1 MSAAGALAAIIVL
14 ALNAYVLLGG
24 ADFGGG
30 VWDLLARGR
39 RAARQRE
46 LVAHAI
52 GPVWEANHVW
62 LILAIV
68 LLFTC
73 FPAAF
78 ARISIALH
86 VPLAL
91 MLVGIVVRGSAFT
104 FRSSGAG
111 DAAFERRWGRAFA
124 GASLLTP
131 LLLGTVLGAVAS
143 GRVREPGAL
152 KDSLALAGSRTFL
165 ADYVSPW
172 LTPFGVAVGMLTL
185 ACFAYLAAVYLVLE
199 ADDAELR
206 EDFRHRA
213 IRSGIAVLAAAV
225 LALGLAG
232 TGAPLLVDGLVRS
245 RWAIPYVAA
254 TGLAATAAFVALGRR
269 RYRVARAAAAAEVSL
284 LVWGWALA
292 QYPYIVPPDLTVAG
306 AAAPP
311 ITLTLVLIGLG
322 GGAVVLAPA
331 LYYLFRVFKSSAL
344 RRLAP

>member
-1 MSAAGALAAIIVL
+1 MSAADAVAGILVL

-30 VWDLLARGR
+30 VWDLLARGP
-39 RAARQRE
+39 RAGRQRE

-86 VPLAL
+86 VPLAV

-111 DAAFERRWGRAFA
+111 DASFERRWGRAFA
-124 GASLLTP
+124 AASLLTP
-131 LLLGTVLGAVAS
+131 LLLGIVLGAVAS
-143 GRVREPGAL
+143 GRVTGNGEGGRGKGFAEG
-152 KDSLALAGSRTFL
+152 
-165 ADYVSPW
+165 YVLPW
-172 LTPFGVAVGMLTL
+172 LTPFGLAVGLLTL

-199 ADDAELR
+199 AEHQDLR

-232 TGAPLLVDGLVRS
+232 RGAPRLVDGLVRS
-245 RWAIPYVAA
+245 PWAIPYVVITAV
-254 TGLAATAAFVALGRR
+254 TAAAAFGALSRR
-269 RYRVARAAAAAEVSL
+269 RYGLARIAAAAEVSL

-292 QYPYIVPPDLTVAG
+292 QYPYIVPPDLTVAA
-306 AAAPP
+306 AAAPL

-322 GGAVVLAPA
+322 GGAIVLLPS
-331 LYYLFRVFKSSAL
+331 LYYLFRVFKI
-344 RRLAP
+344 PGDG

>member
-1 MSAAGALAAIIVL
+1 MSAAGAVAAIIVL

-131 LLLGTVLGAVAS
+131 VLLGVTLGAIAS
-143 GRVREPGAL
+143 GRVTGTG
-152 KDSLALAGSRTFL
+152 DAGRGTGFV
-165 ADYVSPW
+165 ATYVLTW
-172 LTPFGVAVGMLTL
+172 LTPFGAAVGMLTL

-199 ADDAELR
+199 ADDPELR

-232 TGAPLLVDGLVRS
+232 TGAPRLAAGLVRS
-245 RWAIPYVAA
+245 PWAIPYVAITA
-254 TGLAATAAFVALGRR
+254 VTAAAALGALWRR
-269 RYRVARAAAAAEVSL
+269 RYGLARIAAAAEVSL

-292 QYPYIVPPDLTVAG
+292 QHPYIVPPDLTVAG
-306 AAAPP
+306 AAAPH
-311 ITLTLVLIGLG
+311 ITLTLVLIGLAV
-322 GGAVVLAPA
+322 GAAVLIPS
-331 LYYLFRVFKSSAL
+331 LYYLFRVFKMSGAT
-344 RRLAP
+344 

>member
-1 MSAAGALAAIIVL
+1 VSAAGVLAAIIVL

-131 LLLGTVLGAVAS
+131 LLLGITLAAIAS
-143 GRVREPGAL
+143 GRVTGAGNGEGGRG
-152 KDSLALAGSRTFL
+152 KGFADS
-165 ADYVSPW
+165 YVLTW
-172 LTPFGVAVGMLTL
+172 LTPFGVAVGLLTL

-199 ADDAELR
+199 AGDPELR

-232 TGAPLLVDGLVRS
+232 TGAPRLVDGLVRS
-245 RWAIPYVAA
+245 AWALPYLGMTAL
-254 TGLAATAAFVALGRR
+254 TAATALGALWRR
-269 RYRVARAAAAAEVSL
+269 RYALARVAAGAQVSL

-292 QYPYIVPPDLTVAG
+292 QYPYLVPPDLTVAG

-311 ITLTLVLIGLG
+311 ITLTLVLIGLAL
-322 GGAVVLAPA
+322 GAVVLIPS
-331 LYYLFRVFKSSAL
+331 LYYLFRVFKMAGV
-344 RRLAP
+344 RE

>member
-1 MSAAGALAAIIVL
+1 VSAAGTLAAILVL

-30 VWDLLARGR
+30 VWDLLARGP
-39 RAARQRE
+39 RAARQRA
-46 LVAHAI
+46 LVARAI

-78 ARISIALH
+78 ARISITLH

-131 LLLGTVLGAVAS
+131 PLLGITLAAIAS
-143 GRVREPGAL
+143 GRVGEKGA
-152 KDSLALAGSRTFL
+152 GRGTFL
-165 ADYVSPW
+165 EGYVLTW
-172 LTPFGVAVGMLTL
+172 LTPFGVAVGVLTL

-199 ADDAELR
+199 TDDQVLR

-225 LALGLAG
+225 LVLGLAG
-232 TGAPLLVDGLVRS
+232 TGAPRLVDGLVRS
-245 RWAIPYVAA
+245 PWALPYVAA
-254 TGLAATAAFVALGRR
+254 TGLTAAAAFGALWRR
-269 RYRVARAAAAAEVSL
+269 RYGLARVAAAAKVSL

-292 QYPYIVPPDLTVAG
+292 QYPYLVPPDLTVAG
-306 AAAPP
+306 TAAPP
-311 ITLTLVLIGLG
+311 VTLRLVLIGLG
-322 GGAVVLAPA
+322 AGSIVVIPS
-331 LYYLFRVFKSSAL
+331 LYYLFRVFKMAGVREQS
-344 RRLAP
+344 PE

>member
-124 GASLLTP
+124 AASLLTP
-131 LLLGTVLGAVAS
+131 LLLGIVLGAVAS
-143 GRVREPGAL
+143 GRVTGNGEGGRGKGFAEG
-152 KDSLALAGSRTFL
+152 
-165 ADYVSPW
+165 YVLPW
-172 LTPFGVAVGMLTL
+172 LTPFGVAVGLLTL

-199 ADDAELR
+199 AEDQGLR

-232 TGAPLLVDGLVRS
+232 TGAPRLVERLVRS
-245 RWAIPYVAA
+245 PWAIPYVAITA
-254 TGLAATAAFVALGRR
+254 VTAAAAFGALAQRRFGLARI
-269 RYRVARAAAAAEVSL
+269 AAAAEVSL

-292 QYPYIVPPDLTVAG
+292 QYPYVVPPDLTVAG
-306 AAAPP
+306 TAAPP
-311 ITLTLVLIGLG
+311 ITLKLVLIGLG
-322 GGAVVLAPA
+322 GGAVVLIPA
-331 LYYLFRVFKSSAL
+331 LYYLFRVFKMAGV
-344 RRLAP
+344 RG

>member
-1 MSAAGALAAIIVL
+1 MSAADTLAGIVVL

-30 VWDLLARGR
+30 VWDLLARGP

-86 VPLAL
+86 VPLAV
-91 MLVGIVVRGSAFT
+91 MLVGVVVRGSAFT
-104 FRSSGAG
+104 FRSSGVG

-131 LLLGTVLGAVAS
+131 VLLGVTLGAIAS
-143 GRVREPGAL
+143 GRVREPG
-152 KDSLALAGSRTFL
+152 AGSRTFL

-172 LTPFGVAVGMLTL
+172 LTPFGVAVGLLTL

-199 ADDAELR
+199 AEDQDLR

-213 IRSGIAVLAAAV
+213 MRSGIAVLAAAV

-232 TGAPLLVDGLVRS
+232 TGAPRLVDGLVRS
-245 RWAIPYVAA
+245 PWAIPHVAITA
-254 TGLAATAAFVALGRR
+254 FTATAAFAGLWRR
-269 RYRVARAAAAAEVSL
+269 RYGLARVAAAAEVSL
-284 LVWGWALA
+284 LVWGWARA

-311 ITLTLVLIGLG
+311 ITLRLVLIGLG
-322 GGAVVLAPA
+322 GGAVVLIPA
-331 LYYLFRVFKSSAL
+331 LYYLFRVFKMPGDS
-344 RRLAP
+344 

>member
-1 MSAAGALAAIIVL
+1 VSAAGAIAGILVL

-30 VWDLLARGR
+30 VWDLLARGP
-39 RAARQRE
+39 RAARQRD

-68 LLFTC
+68 ILFTC

-78 ARISIALH
+78 ARISITLH

-111 DAAFERRWGRAFA
+111 DASFERRWGRAFA

-131 LLLGTVLGAVAS
+131 LLLGITLAAIAS
-143 GRVREPGAL
+143 GRLTV
-152 KDSLALAGSRTFL
+152 AGNGEGGRGKGF
-165 ADYVSPW
+165 AEGYVLPW
-172 LTPFGVAVGMLTL
+172 LTPFGLAVGLLTL

-199 ADDAELR
+199 ADDPDLR
-206 EDFRHRA
+206 EDFRHGA
-213 IRSGIAVLAAAV
+213 MRSGMVVLAAAV

-232 TGAPLLVDGLVRS
+232 TGAPRLVDGLVRS
-245 RWAIPYVAA
+245 SWAIPYVAI
-254 TGLAATAAFVALGRR
+254 TAATAAAAMVALWRR
-269 RYRVARAAAAAEVSL
+269 RYGLARIAAVVEVSL

-292 QYPYIVPPDLTVAG
+292 QYPYLVPPELTVAG
-306 AAAPP
+306 VAAPA
-311 ITLTLVLIGLG
+311 ITLRLVLIGLG
-322 GGAVVLAPA
+322 GGAVVLVPS
-331 LYYLFRVFKSSAL
+331 LYYLFRVFKM
-344 RRLAP
+344 PGTG

>member
-91 MLVGIVVRGSAFT
+91 MLVGIAVRGSAFT

-124 GASLLTP
+124 AASLLTP
-131 LLLGTVLGAVAS
+131 FLLGIVLGAIAS
-143 GRVREPGAL
+143 GRLAAL
-152 KDSLALAGSRTFL
+152 GTRDAGRGTGF
-165 ADYVSPW
+165 AEGYVLPW
-172 LTPFGVAVGMLTL
+172 LTPFGVAVGLLTL

-199 ADDAELR
+199 AEDQDLR

-232 TGAPLLVDGLVRS
+232 TGAPRLVEGLVRS
-245 RWAIPYVAA
+245 PWAIPYVAVTA
-254 TGLAATAAFVALGRR
+254 VTAAAALGALAQRRFGLARI
-269 RYRVARAAAAAEVSL
+269 AAAAEVSL

-292 QYPYIVPPDLTVAG
+292 QYPYVVPPDLTVAG
-306 AAAPP
+306 TTAPL
-311 ITLTLVLIGLG
+311 ITLKLVLIGLG
-322 GGAVVLAPA
+322 GGAVVLIPA
-331 LYYLFRVFKSSAL
+331 LYYLFRVFKMSGDS
-344 RRLAP
+344 

>member
-1 MSAAGALAAIIVL
+1 VNAAVTLAGILVL

-30 VWDLLARGR
+30 VWDLLARGP
-39 RAARQRE
+39 RAGRQRE

-78 ARISIALH
+78 ARLSIALH
-86 VPLAL
+86 VPLAV

-111 DAAFERRWGRAFA
+111 DATFERRWGRAFA

-131 LLLGTVLGAVAS
+131 VLLGVTLGAIAS
-143 GRVREPGAL
+143 GRVGERGE
-152 KDSLALAGSRTFL
+152 GSGTFVEG
-165 ADYVSPW
+165 YVLPW
-172 LTPFGVAVGMLTL
+172 LTPFGVAVGLLTL
-185 ACFAYLAAVYLVLE
+185 ACFAFLAAVYLVHE
-199 ADDAELR
+199 ADDHELR

-225 LALGLAG
+225 LALGFAG
-232 TGAPLLVDGLVRS
+232 TGAPRLVEGLMRS
-245 RWAIPYVAA
+245 AWAIPYLAA
-254 TGLAATAAFVALGRR
+254 TGFAAAVAFAGLWRR
-269 RYRVARAAAAAEVSL
+269 RYRLARVAAASEVSL

-292 QYPYIVPPDLTVAG
+292 QYPYLVPPDLTVAG
-306 AAAPP
+306 AAAPAV
-311 ITLTLVLIGLG
+311 TLRLVLIGLG
-322 GGAVVLAPA
+322 GGAVVLIPA
-331 LYYLFRVFKSSAL
+331 LYYLFRVFKQSAL
-344 RRLAP
+344 RTQVSE

>member
-1 MSAAGALAAIIVL
+1 
-14 ALNAYVLLGG
+14 
-24 ADFGGG
+24 
-30 VWDLLARGR
+30 
-39 RAARQRE
+39 
-46 LVAHAI
+46 
-52 GPVWEANHVW
+52 
-62 LILAIV
+62 
-68 LLFTC
+68 
-73 FPAAF
+73 
-78 ARISIALH
+78 
-86 VPLAL
+86 

-165 ADYVSPW
+165 VDYVSPW
-172 LTPFGVAVGMLTL
+172 LTPFGVAVGVLTL

-199 ADDAELR
+199 AGDPELR

-213 IRSGIAVLAAAV
+213 IRAGIAVLATAV

-232 TGAPLLVDGLVRS
+232 TGAPRLVDGLVRS
-245 RWAIPYVAA
+245 AWALPYL
-254 TGLAATAAFVALGRR
+254 GLTALTAATALGALWRR
-269 RYRVARAAAAAEVSL
+269 RYAVARVAAGAQVSL

-292 QYPYIVPPDLTVAG
+292 QYPYLVPPDLTVAG

-311 ITLTLVLIGLG
+311 ITLTLVLIGLAL
-322 GGAVVLAPA
+322 GAVVLIPS
-331 LYYLFRVFKSSAL
+331 LYYLFRVFKQSAL
-344 RRLAP
+344 PATRH

>member
-1 MSAAGALAAIIVL
+1 VSAAGVLAAIIVL

-131 LLLGTVLGAVAS
+131 LLLGTALGAVAS
-143 GRVREPGAL
+143 GRVREPGA
-152 KDSLALAGSRTFL
+152 GSRTFL
-165 ADYVSPW
+165 VDYVSPW
-172 LTPFGVAVGMLTL
+172 LTPFGVAVGLLTL

-199 ADDAELR
+199 AGDPELR

-232 TGAPLLVDGLVRS
+232 TGAPRLVDGLVRS
-245 RWAIPYVAA
+245 AWALPYLGITAL
-254 TGLAATAAFVALGRR
+254 TAATALGALWRR
-269 RYRVARAAAAAEVSL
+269 RYALARVAAGAQVSL
-284 LVWGWALA
+284 VVWGWALA
-292 QYPYIVPPDLTVAG
+292 QYPYLVPPDLTVAG

-311 ITLTLVLIGLG
+311 ITLTLVLVGLAL
-322 GGAVVLAPA
+322 GAVVLIPS
-331 LYYLFRVFKSSAL
+331 LYYLFRVFKMAGV
-344 RRLAP
+344 RE